1 MFERKRALE
10 RIANEKVLYK
20 RRGGGDLPV
29 CVIYPNIYRL
39 GMANLGFQG
48 DLSYLRFGAASCRRA
63 CLPADPDER
72 DAIRSGNS
80 HLVSLEEGRSLAD
93 FEILAFSISFE
104 TDYLNVL
111 TILRMAGIPPRRAD
125 RVGRSYPLIIAGGSA
140 VFLNPEPI
148 ADFIDL
154 FLIGEGE
161 EMVPEF
167 LDLYGSERS
176 RDDRSPLRAARLAG
190 VEGAYLP
197 DYFDPASTTRA
208 GWRMC
213 VIPGPARRE

>member
-39 GMANLGFQG
+39 GMANLGFQAIFHIF
-48 DLSYLRFGAASCRRA
+48 DSAPRVAAERA
-63 CLPADPDER
+63 FLPDPDER

-125 RVGRSYPLIIAGGSA
+125 RVGRTQLSADHRRWLRRLSQPRAHCRFYRPLPHRRGRGDGPRI
-140 VFLNPEPI
+140 P
-148 ADFIDL
+148 
-154 FLIGEGE
+154 
-161 EMVPEF
+161 
-167 LDLYGSERS
+167 RS
-176 RDDRSPLRAARLAG
+176 LR
-190 VEGAYLP
+190 E
-197 DYFDPASTTRA
+197 
-208 GWRMC
+208 
-213 VIPGPARRE
+213 